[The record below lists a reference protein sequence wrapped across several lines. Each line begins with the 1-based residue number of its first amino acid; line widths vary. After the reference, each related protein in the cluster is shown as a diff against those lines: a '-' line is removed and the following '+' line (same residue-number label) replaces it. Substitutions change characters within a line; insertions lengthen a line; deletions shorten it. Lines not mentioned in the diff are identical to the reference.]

1 MVFGGTAELPDI
13 TSDGPDGRHRINSSA
28 AESQAVSQESSA
40 ELREKFKGLV
50 KQWHAQRGVSSS
62 LTQGVLCSAYQSII
76 GMGQPAVPLLLGQ
89 LKSEGDDPDQWF
101 WALCAITG
109 CQPVPEED
117 LGRFVKM
124 ARHWLA
130 WGARNGY
137 EF

>member
-1 MVFGGTAELPDI
+1 MPDL
-13 TSDGPDGRHRINSSA
+13 TLHGPDGSQQTNRSA
-28 AESQAVSQESSA
+28 AASRAAPQVPST
-40 ELREKFKGLV
+40 ELREKFNGLV

-62 LTQGVLCSAYQSII
+62 LTQCVLCSAYQSII

-89 LKSEGDDPDQWF
+89 LKSERDDPDQWF

-117 LGRFVKM
+117 LGEFVKM

-137 EF
+137 DV